1 MFKSTTLKNE
11 KGFTLIEM
19 MIAAFIGLMVL
30 GGSIYVFNKQNTLIR
45 KENARTDVRAL
56 GRFAMAELATEIRR
70 SGYGFPDGWGIFVAE
85 PDQLTFFA
93 NTFDTNGGL
102 IGVQEAYT
110 TGTADVAG
118 GTAIV
123 QVADASAFSN
133 NNRIVVF
140 DASSTVANPWAAT
153 VVGTDDVSS
162 PNTITLSSNNP
173 TLLEVLNGIVVN
185 QYQTIVYDF
194 DSGNGLLTVSS
205 DPGGGAVVIPVI
217 GNVTAL
223 NFTYFDATGAQI
235 IPAVPPALDVTE
247 RSLIRKII
255 ISLTLQHATESSVTL
270 NFNTDIEIR
279 NNG

>member
-1 MFKSTTLKNE
+1 MFKSTMLKNE

-45 KENARTDVRAL
+45 TENARTDVRAL

-70 SGYGFPDGWGIFVAE
+70 AGYGFPNAWGIFVAE

-110 TGTADVAG
+110 TGTADITAG
-118 GTAIV
+118 DTNIS
-123 QVADASAFSN
+123 VADNSDFSN
-133 NNRIVVF
+133 GNFIVVF
-140 DASSTVANPWAAT
+140 DASGTVAFPWAGGT
-153 VVGTDDVSS
+153 VTGT
-162 PNTITLSSNNP
+162 PGATITLSSASP
-173 TLLEVLNGIVVN
+173 AAFALLDGIVVN
-185 QYQTIVYDF
+185 QYQAITYDF
-194 DSGNGLLTVSS
+194 DAVNGLLTVSTN
-205 DPGGGAVVIPVI
+205 PGGGAGVIPVI

-223 NFTYFDATGAQI
+223 SFTYFDVNGTQI
-235 IPAVPPALDVTE
+235 IPATPPALTPLE
-247 RSLIRKII
+247 RAQIRKII

-279 NNG
+279 NNA

>member
-45 KENARTDVRAL
+45 TEGARTDVRAL
-56 GRFAMAELATEIRR
+56 GRFAMAELATEVRR
-70 SGYGFPDGWGIFVAE
+70 AGYGFPDGEGIFVAQA
-85 PDQLTFFA
+85 DQLTFFA
-93 NTFDTNGGL
+93 NTFDTNAGL

-110 TGTADVAG
+110 TGTADIAAG
-118 GTAIV
+118 DTTIS
-123 QVADASAFSN
+123 VADNTAFSN
-133 NNRIVVF
+133 GNFIVVF
-140 DASSTVANPWAAT
+140 DASGTVAVPWAGGT
-153 VVGTDDVSS
+153 VSGT
-162 PNTITLSSNNP
+162 PGANLTISFAAPSAMEL
-173 TLLEVLNGIVVN
+173 LNGIVVN

-194 DSGNGLLTVSS
+194 DSVNGMLTVST
-205 DPGGGAVVIPVI
+205 DPGTGAVVIPVI

-223 NFTYFDATGAQI
+223 SFTYFDATNTPLVPTTGT
-235 IPAVPPALDVTE
+235 PPALTPSE
-247 RSLIRKII
+247 RAEIRKII
-255 ISLTLQHATESSVTL
+255 ISLTLQHAAESSVTL

>member
-1 MFKSTTLKNE
+1 MFKSGMLKNE

-30 GGSIYVFNKQNTLIR
+30 GGSIYVFNKQHKLIR
-45 KENARTDVRAL
+45 TENARTDVRAL

-70 SGYGFPDGWGIFVAE
+70 AGYGFPNAWGIFVAE

-110 TGTADVAG
+110 SGTADIAAG
-118 GTAIV
+118 DTTIS
-123 QVADASAFSN
+123 VADNTAFSN
-133 NNRIVVF
+133 GNSIVVF
-140 DASSTVANPWAAT
+140 DASSTVANPWAGT
-153 VVGTDDVSS
+153 VTGTPGANLTISS
-162 PNTITLSSNNP
+162 AAASAMEL
-173 TLLEVLNGIVVN
+173 LNGIVVN

-194 DSGNGLLTVSS
+194 DAVNGLLTVSTN
-205 DPGGGAVVIPVI
+205 PGGGAVVIPVI

-223 NFTYFDATGAQI
+223 NFTYFDVTGTQI
-235 IPAVPPALDVTE
+235 VPAVPPALDFTE

-255 ISLTLQHATESSVTL
+255 ISLTLQHAAESSVTL